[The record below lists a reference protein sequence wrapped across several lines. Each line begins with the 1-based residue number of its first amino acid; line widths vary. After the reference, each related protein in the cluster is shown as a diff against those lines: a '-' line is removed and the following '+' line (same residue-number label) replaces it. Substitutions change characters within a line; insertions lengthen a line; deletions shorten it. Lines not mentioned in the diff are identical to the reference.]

1 MTIELTAE
9 EKTAIIESHIK
20 NCLYNQYNINVS
32 LIEERTKAVLDQKS
46 IDNLNS
52 QLTDVTNQ
60 ITALQNE
67 IASLTSSQT
76 TSN

>member
-1 MTIELTAE
+1 MTIELTTE
-9 EKTAIIESHIK
+9 EKTAIIESHMK
-20 NCLYNQYNINVS
+20 NCLYNQYNINIS
-32 LIEERTKAVLDQKS
+32 LIEEKTKSSLDQKT

-67 IASLTSSQT
+67 ILSLTPSQT